1 MLMYHFHIHQDLR
14 YAYTEVVCAFSVYEC
29 CSQTGAS
36 DLNIKYWGK
45 LEGKKKGKD
54 KTLKYGH
61 FEWFCFVV
69 TKPCGP

>member
-45 LEGKKKGKD
+45 LEGKKRERIK
-54 KTLKYGH
+54 L
-61 FEWFCFVV
+61 
-69 TKPCGP
+69 